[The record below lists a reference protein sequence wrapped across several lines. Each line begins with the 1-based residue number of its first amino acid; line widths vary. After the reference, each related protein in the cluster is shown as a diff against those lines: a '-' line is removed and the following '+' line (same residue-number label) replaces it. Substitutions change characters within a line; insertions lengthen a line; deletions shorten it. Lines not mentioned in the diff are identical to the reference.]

1 MDLNISVLNTDYGL
15 GIITKKDNPNNKYQI
30 GNDLNYYSNLTYC
43 DLAANRKEMLNLIL
57 EGQQDINK
65 RIDELH
71 EKVNQKISRQ
81 ELSGWLVAISAL
93 VVLINNL
100 M

>member
-1 MDLNISVLNTDYGL
+1 MTSHS
-15 GIITKKDNPNNKYQI
+15 
-30 GNDLNYYSNLTYC
+30 GNGFTQ
-43 DLAANRKEMLNLIL
+43 KEMLHLIL

-71 EKVNQKISRQ
+71 EKVHQKISRQ

>member
-1 MDLNISVLNTDYGL
+1 MQN
-15 GIITKKDNPNNKYQI
+15 
-30 GNDLNYYSNLTYC
+30 GNGFTQ
-43 DLAANRKEMLNLIL
+43 KEMLTLIL

-81 ELSGWLVAISAL
+81 ELSGRLVAISAL

>member
-1 MDLNISVLNTDYGL
+1 MNNIPMNGILNLKNGL
-15 GIITKKDNPNNKYQI
+15 AMTSPN
-30 GNDLNYYSNLTYC
+30 GNGFTQ
-43 DLAANRKEMLNLIL
+43 KEMLTLIL

>member
-1 MDLNISVLNTDYGL
+1 MTS
-15 GIITKKDNPNNKYQI
+15 PN
-30 GNDLNYYSNLTYC
+30 GNGFTQ
-43 DLAANRKEMLNLIL
+43 KEMLTLIL

-71 EKVNQKISRQ
+71 EKVLQQISRQ

>member
-1 MDLNISVLNTDYGL
+1 MIGIQNLKNGL
-15 GIITKKDNPNNKYQI
+15 LMNSHS
-30 GNDLNYYSNLTYC
+30 GNGFTQ
-43 DLAANRKEMLNLIL
+43 KEMLNLIL

>member
-1 MDLNISVLNTDYGL
+1 MAN
-15 GIITKKDNPNNKYQI
+15 
-30 GNDLNYYSNLTYC
+30 GNGFTQ
-43 DLAANRKEMLNLIL
+43 KEMLTLIL

-81 ELSGWLVAISAL
+81 ELRRWLVAISAL

>member
-1 MDLNISVLNTDYGL
+1 MNNIPMNGILNLKNGL
-15 GIITKKDNPNNKYQI
+15 AMTSPN
-30 GNDLNYYSNLTYC
+30 GNGFTQ
-43 DLAANRKEMLNLIL
+43 KEMLTLIL

-81 ELSGWLVAISAL
+81 ELSGWVVAISAL

>member
-1 MDLNISVLNTDYGL
+1 MTDNGY
-15 GIITKKDNPNNKYQI
+15 TQ
-30 GNDLNYYSNLTYC
+30 
-43 DLAANRKEMLNLIL
+43 KEMLALLL
-57 EGQQDINK
+57 EGQKETNK

>member
-1 MDLNISVLNTDYGL
+1 MTS
-15 GIITKKDNPNNKYQI
+15 PN
-30 GNDLNYYSNLTYC
+30 GNGFTQ
-43 DLAANRKEMLNLIL
+43 KEMLTLIL
-57 EGQQDINK
+57 EGQKTINK

-71 EKVNQKISRQ
+71 EKVNKKISRQ

>member
-1 MDLNISVLNTDYGL
+1 MGLDYISGRWFTLMAN
-15 GIITKKDNPNNKYQI
+15 
-30 GNDLNYYSNLTYC
+30 GNGFTQ
-43 DLAANRKEMLNLIL
+43 KEMLTLIL

>member
-1 MDLNISVLNTDYGL
+1 MTSHN
-15 GIITKKDNPNNKYQI
+15 
-30 GNDLNYYSNLTYC
+30 GNGFTQ
-43 DLAANRKEMLNLIL
+43 KEMLQLIL

-81 ELSGWLVAISAL
+81 EFGTPVRMSDPPFRRISTCSSHSTKTLTAG
-93 VVLINNL
+93 IIFICRFGNYI
-100 M
+100 

>member
-1 MDLNISVLNTDYGL
+1 MTSSN
-15 GIITKKDNPNNKYQI
+15 
-30 GNDLNYYSNLTYC
+30 GNGFTQ
-43 DLAANRKEMLNLIL
+43 KEMLNLIL

-81 ELSGWLVAISAL
+81 ELSCWLVAISAL

>member
-1 MDLNISVLNTDYGL
+1 MI
-15 GIITKKDNPNNKYQI
+15 GIEMTSSN
-30 GNDLNYYSNLTYC
+30 GNGFTQ
-43 DLAANRKEMLNLIL
+43 KEMLNLIL

-81 ELSGWLVAISAL
+81 ELSGWLLQSPL
-93 VVLINNL
+93 VVLINVRSL
-100 M
+100 FITASLLIPKPLLQ

>member
-1 MDLNISVLNTDYGL
+1 MIGILNLRNGL
-15 GIITKKDNPNNKYQI
+15 LMTYHS
-30 GNDLNYYSNLTYC
+30 GNGFTQ
-43 DLAANRKEMLNLIL
+43 KEMLNLIL